1 MIEHDPRH
9 ARKQS
14 ILVVLHQEQSTTG
27 RIGRLL
33 EHRGHRLDIRRPRF
47 GDPLPKTMH
56 DHAAAIIFG
65 GPMSAN
71 DPDEFVKREVD
82 WIGTPLRE
90 GKPFLGVCLGAQMLA
105 RHLGERV
112 YCDPQGRAE
121 IGYYPVQA
129 TEAGHACCASP
140 FPEKVYQW
148 HREGFD
154 LPRDATLLAKGR
166 EFETQAMKYGDSAYA
181 LQFHPEVTFAMIC
194 RWTTK
199 GHDRMDAPG
208 AQPGHSHRDDWFRFD
223 GAIHCWIDAFLDQWL
238 ASGRKR
244 PGQLRAA

>member
-1 MIEHDPRH
+1 MIERDARG
-9 ARKQS
+9 ARKAP
-14 ILVVLHQEQSTTG
+14 ILVILHQEQSTPG

-47 GDPLPKTMH
+47 GDPLPTTMRE
-56 DHAAAIIFG
+56 HAGAIYFG

-71 DPDEFVKREVD
+71 DGDDFVKREIE
-82 WIGTPLRE
+82 WIGVPLRE

-112 YCDPQGRAE
+112 YRDPDGRAE
-121 IGYYPVQA
+121 IGYYPVRP

-154 LPRDATLLAKGR
+154 LPRGATLLAEGADFR
-166 EFETQAMKYGDSAYA
+166 TQAIRYGDHAYG

-199 GHDRMDAPG
+199 AADRMDAPG
-208 AQPGHSHRDDWFRFD
+208 AQPGHCHREDWFRFD
-223 GAIHCWIDAFLDQWL
+223 GPIHRWIDAFLQDWL
-238 ASGRKR
+238 R
-244 PGQLRAA
+244 PSPARVTRPKAA